1 MSRTEE
7 VNKMT
12 ENVYKV
18 QLFFPLVCLVC
29 PNSEPHYMKVLAVLM
44 SCYLCVLL
52 PTGDSGPVQ
61 PQSEE
66 LCDHGET
73 L

>member
-1 MSRTEE
+1 M
-7 VNKMT
+7 N
-12 ENVYKV
+12 
-18 QLFFPLVCLVC
+18 L
-29 PNSEPHYMKVLAVLM
+29 HA
-44 SCYLCVLL
+44 LL
-52 PTGDSGPVQ
+52 PTGDSGPFQ